1 MRTGQPK
8 RTAEGLTAYD
18 EDVILWAEEQARLL
32 REGRFSELDIEHV
45 ADEIDDVGKSEKREL
60 ASRVAVLMAHLL
72 KWRIQPS
79 GRTPSWRATI
89 VDQRKR
95 IALALKATPSLKT
108 VLRDRDW
115 QEDMWLDARA
125 QAPKETGLDDLPEA
139 CLWSLE
145 QAVDPDFWPE

>member
-1 MRTGQPK
+1 
-8 RTAEGLTAYD
+8 
-18 EDVILWAEEQARLL
+18 
-32 REGRFSELDIEHV
+32 
-45 ADEIDDVGKSEKREL
+45 
-60 ASRVAVLMAHLL
+60 
-72 KWRIQPS
+72 
-79 GRTPSWRATI
+79 